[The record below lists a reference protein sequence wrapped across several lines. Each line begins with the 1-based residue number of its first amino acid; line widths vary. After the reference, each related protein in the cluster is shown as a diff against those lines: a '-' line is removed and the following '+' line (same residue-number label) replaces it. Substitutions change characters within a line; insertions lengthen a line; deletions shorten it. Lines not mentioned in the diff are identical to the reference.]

1 MTVALVT
8 GGNRGLGFATVR
20 ALARIGTCVILA
32 GRDGDQADAVAAALR
47 AEGLDVQGS
56 NSMSRARPASARHT
70 STWSA
75 ARAASMYS

>member
-32 GRDGDQADAVAAALR
+32 GRDGDQADAVAALR